1 NSIVE
6 SFKGSGCFCL
16 KGGGAAPILG
26 KVFSHVSL
34 VLVWSSSRKT
44 CLPNLSRQQNQ
55 TKNTKLSIFCLS
67 PKFELFPTFN
77 QNRFNHS
84 SI

>member
-1 NSIVE
+1 MQYT
-6 SFKGSGCFCL
+6 
-16 KGGGAAPILG
+16 APILG

-55 TKNTKLSIFCLS
+55 TENTKLSIFCLS
-67 PKFELFPTFN
+67 PKFEFFPTFN

>member
-1 NSIVE
+1 MQYT
-6 SFKGSGCFCL
+6 
-16 KGGGAAPILG
+16 APILG

-55 TKNTKLSIFCLS
+55 TKNTSLVFFVCHLNLSFFQLLTRIVLITH
-67 PKFELFPTFN
+67 PFE
-77 QNRFNHS
+77 Q
-84 SI
+84 